1 MKSARAWVDPFAE
14 MSDDDFDKHVEGLF
28 ASRPATVAVSL
39 RVAPDLLARVK
50 RQATRAGIPY
60 QTFMKSVLEA
70 GVAQLERR
78 RDSTGRAK
86 KGSARHEAR

>member
-28 ASRPATVAVSL
+28 ATRPPAVAVSL
-39 RVAPDLLARVK
+39 RIAPDLLGRVK
-50 RQATRAGIPY
+50 RQAARAGIPY
-60 QTFMKSVLEA
+60 QTFMKSILEA

-78 RDSTGRAK
+78 GNPTRRSK
-86 KGSARHEAR
+86 QGSARRRTP